1 MAALFHSAISSK
13 VGGPC
18 CIQSGVLYYS
28 IRMAAN
34 MGSQGDT
41 STQTATARINWLAV
55 LWFGGLLLLCYYPIL
70 RRLFSQWMS
79 DPNVGHGLFVPF
91 VASYIAWQ
99 KREELL
105 AITATTNW
113 WGLALV
119 IYGSFQLMIG
129 TFGAELFLSR
139 TAYVISII
147 GVVLL
152 FGGTQAIRILAF
164 PLFLLF
170 FMVPIPSVVFNQ
182 ITLPLQLIA
191 SDMAESALSI
201 MGIPVLREG
210 NILELASQ
218 RLSVVEACSGIRSL
232 LSLSFLSLVYS
243 HFFDRKSWMKSVL
256 LVSSIPIA
264 IIANAS
270 RVALTGLIS
279 EYNPELAE
287 GFFHSVEGWVIFLV
301 SLTMLVITHRIIN
314 MAYTLWLNK
323 RRSHEIT

>member
-1 MAALFHSAISSK
+1 
-13 VGGPC
+13 
-18 CIQSGVLYYS
+18 
-28 IRMAAN
+28 
-34 MGSQGDT
+34 MG
-41 STQTATARINWLAV
+41 
-55 LWFGGLLLLCYYPIL
+55 
-70 RRLFSQWMS
+70 
-79 DPNVGHGLFVPF
+79 DPNVGHGLFVPI
-91 VASYIAWQ
+91 VAAYIAWQ

-105 AITATTNW
+105 VISTSTNW

-152 FGGTQAIRILAF
+152 FGGTHTIRILAF

-170 FMVPIPSVVFNQ
+170 FMVPIPAVVFNQ
-182 ITLPLQLIA
+182 LTLPLQLIA
-191 SDMAESALSI
+191 SDLAESALSI

-243 HFFDRKSWMKSVL
+243 HFFDRKSWMKAVL
-256 LVSSIPIA
+256 LVSSVPIA

-301 SLTMLVITHRIIN
+301 SLAMLVITHRIIN

-323 RRSHEIT
+323 RRFHENT